1 MNEIGLTF
9 IKSAKPI
16 LVDRYIDFP
25 KTGSFILI
33 DGSTH
38 QTCAA
43 GMIC

>member
-1 MNEIGLTF
+1 MNEIGRTR

-16 LVDRYIDFP
+16 LIDKYDAFP

-33 DGSTH
+33 DDSSH

>member
-16 LVDRYIDFP
+16 LIDKYTDFP
-25 KTGSFILI
+25 NTGSFILI
-33 DGSTH
+33 DCTTH